1 MTAQTIPDQLDQ
13 LIEAKFELIPLHN
26 HAKIDVIK
34 GKPRQRGKSPIHRN
48 WTKRTYTAINQVNH
62 MEAGDNVG
70 VRLRATD
77 LVIDVD
83 PRNFKPVWKN
93 VDPFTELV
101 LQMGINPDEFPT
113 VITGSGGLHIYMEKD
128 ADISTVDS
136 LPDFPGVEF
145 KSIGRQVVAPGSL
158 HPDTHQP
165 YQWSGNTADDLGW
178 LGAPSAPNS
187 LLERIGRP
195 KATQVSGGG
204 EYDQEEL
211 SEMLDHLDPEEFS
224 DHDRWLTLMQ
234 ACHHATAGDGREEFI
249 EWCTNDPAYVDDGF
263 MIGMRWDSLHAGG
276 KGARVTYRT
285 LHHIMHEHGVA
296 DAVPRP
302 RPSDDFADDDLDQI
316 GDGKDVNLPS
326 ERSIRPVHEGGLTV
340 NPKTSIAPDTAK
352 NALRAVHGSGLKP
365 RFNELKQRVIFAGD
379 MPWVDGY
386 GRELTDHT
394 ARLARLLLMQIKQGC
409 DYQPSKDNVFEAVM
423 TLAYAD
429 KFNPILDYLDGLTW
443 DEESRVERL
452 FSDGFPC
459 GKGPYISAVSRC
471 FMIGAVAR
479 QRSPGCKLDTMP
491 VIKGP
496 QGSLKSTGFRDLFST
511 DWFSDAE
518 MGDLRNKDAAM
529 NLEGVWVHEFAELA
543 GLRAGDMDVLKAF
556 MSRAADRF
564 RAPYGRTVEDH
575 PRRIVF
581 AGTVNEGGYLSD
593 PTGGRRFW
601 PLEME
606 PGSRVDLDWI
616 NENKDQLWAEADVL
630 YGSGIGHILPEDLWS
645 VAAERQSNETVD
657 DPWADQ
663 IAEMLSNRRK
673 YRADFESQSGDY
685 APEEIKGAVVKSSM
699 PEPPLASKVHTQDLL
714 GHLGLEGDRQT
725 RIHAQ
730 RIRRVMESLGWNY
743 RRSVRIEKRIGAGY
757 IFEEM

>member
-1 MTAQTIPDQLDQ
+1 MTAQTSPDQLKH
-13 LIEAKFELIPLHN
+13 LIEAKYELIPLHN
-26 HAKIDVIK
+26 HAKTDVVK

-48 WTKRTYTAINQVNH
+48 WTKRTYTALNQVNH

-83 PRNFKPVWKN
+83 PRNFKAVWKN

-101 LQMGINPDEFPT
+101 LQMGINPDAFPT
-113 VITGSGGLHIYMEKD
+113 VVTGSGGLHIYMTKG

-165 YQWSGNTADDLGW
+165 YQWAGDSAVDLGW
-178 LGAPSAPNS
+178 LGAPSAPS
-187 LLERIGRP
+187 CLLEIIGRP
-195 KATQVSGGG
+195 KPIEASDGG

-211 SEMLDHLDPEEFS
+211 AMMLDHLDPEEFS

-249 EWCTNDPAYVDDGF
+249 EWCTSDPAYADDEF
-263 MIGMRWDSLHAGG
+263 MIGMRWDSLHADG

-285 LHHIMHEHGVA
+285 LHHIMQEHGVA
-296 DAVPRP
+296 EAVPRP
-302 RPSDDFADDDLDQI
+302 SASDDFADDDLEQI
-316 GDGKDVNLPS
+316 ADGHDSNLPS
-326 ERSIRPVHEGGLTV
+326 QRKIRPVHEGGLTV

-379 MPWVDGY
+379 MPWVEGY

-409 DYQPSKDNVFEAVM
+409 DYQPSKENVFEAVM

-429 KFNPILDYLDGLTW
+429 KFNPILDYLDSLTW
-443 DEESRVERL
+443 DGESRVERL

-459 GKGPYISAVSRC
+459 GNGPYMSAVSRC

-630 YGSGIGHILPEDLWS
+630 YGSGIGHTLPEDLWS
-645 VAAERQSNETVD
+645 VAAERQSNETVE

-663 IAEMLSNRRK
+663 IAELLSNRRR
-673 YRADFESQSGDY
+673 YRADFEAQTGDY
-685 APEEIKGAVVKSSM
+685 APEEIKGAIVQSSI
-699 PEPPLASKVHTQDLL
+699 PEPPLASKVHTLDLL

-730 RIRRVMESLGWNY
+730 RIRRAMEALGWTY
-743 RRSVRIEKRIGAGY
+743 RRSVRIEGRVGAGY
-757 IFEEM
+757 VLEEM